1 MFLLVGK
8 LMRKIFFGTLRAA
21 ELEHLIERA
30 WYAVTETCL
39 AFTVF
44 RDDLNARFVG
54 IFALLLF
61 LKCFHWLAEDRVDFM
76 ERSPNI
82 NILFHVR
89 IVSLLTVLA
98 SCDVTFIYFAYNSI
112 ITKGAG
118 TQLVFGFEYA
128 ILLATI
134 LNIVM
139 KYILHWI
146 DIASD
151 SPWDEKAV
159 WLLYTELLMSIL
171 KVTLYLI
178 FVAAM
183 LKYHNFPL
191 FALRPIYLSLR
202 TLKKALCDVIMSRRA
217 IRNMNTLYPNAT
229 HDELA
234 NSDNVCIICR
244 EEMTGNGSAKK
255 LPCNHIFHVS
265 CLRSWFQRQQTCP
278 TCRMDILRWPHSTS
292 NPANVANNN
301 ANNNN
306 MNNLNVNNNNMN
318 NNNNNNVINAN
329 NNDQNLPNAPNVND
343 NNNNGNNSGGAN
355 SVQINNNN
363 QTRPG
368 NQAGSTGGTNTRQA
382 GTSQNQVN
390 VSNPTHLQVI
400 LQDQMAA
407 VMIHTFAQMFV
418 EAMLTHLQALNLNQ
432 QQQRQTSSSQQPISS
447 STIPTT
453 STQSQAATT
462 LASSATEST
471 STNQPQQT
479 SPTSPETTD
488 QHQQT
493 EPAMLACSSRNAST
507 QTDDP
512 PQ

>member
-1 MFLLVGK
+1 MRATLITTGSVLLTTAVIGNAFYHKKQFYPSVVYITKSNPSMAVIYIQCLVMFLLVGK

-39 AFTVF
+39 AFTVY

-54 IFALLLF
+54 IFAILLF

-98 SCDVTFIYFAYNSI
+98 TCDIAFMYFAYHSI

-146 DIASD
+146 DLASD

-159 WLLYTELLMSIL
+159 CLLYTELVMSIL
-171 KVTLYLI
+171 KVTLYLV

-229 HDELA
+229 QEELA
-234 NSDNVCIICR
+234 NTDNVCIICR
-244 EEMTGNGSAKK
+244 EEMTGNGSSKK

-278 TCRMDILRWPHSTS
+278 TCRMDILRLP
-292 NPANVANNN
+292 NPAT
-301 ANNNN
+301 
-306 MNNLNVNNNNMN
+306 
-318 NNNNNNVINAN
+318 
-329 NNDQNLPNAPNVND
+329 
-343 NNNNGNNSGGAN
+343 
-355 SVQINNNN
+355 N
-363 QTRPG
+363 QTRNNQQAPMQQPAPHMTPAGATGPQAASQANGSQQANTNEAAG
-368 NQAGSTGGTNTRQA
+368 NQP
-382 GTSQNQVN
+382 QVALHN
-390 VSNPTHLQVI
+390 EVTV
-400 LQDQMAA
+400 
-407 VMIHTFAQMFV
+407 VMMHMFAQMF
-418 EAMLTHLQALNLNQ
+418 LQALLTNLRVLNQ
-432 QQQRQTSSSQQPISS
+432 QQLQQQQQQQQPPQQQSNQQDQ
-447 STIPTT
+447 
-453 STQSQAATT
+453 QSQTAK
-462 LASSATEST
+462 
-471 STNQPQQT
+471 
-479 SPTSPETTD
+479 ETVD
-488 QHQQT
+488 
-493 EPAMLACSSRNAST
+493 AST
-507 QTDDP
+507 QTDQDP
-512 PQ
+512 PTTSEEVD

>member
-1 MFLLVGK
+1 
-8 LMRKIFFGTLRAA
+8 MRKIFFGTLRAA

-39 AFTVF
+39 AFTIF
-44 RDDLNARFVG
+44 KDDLTAKFVG
-54 IFALLLF
+54 IFAVLLF

-82 NILFHVR
+82 NILFHIR

-98 SCDVTFIYFAYNSI
+98 ACDMAFIYFAYHSI

-159 WLLYTELLMSIL
+159 CLLYTELVMSVL

-229 HDELA
+229 SEELA
-234 NSDNVCIICR
+234 NTDNVCIICR
-244 EEMTGNGSAKK
+244 EEMLGNGTSKK
-255 LPCNHIFHVS
+255 LPCNHIFHVT

-278 TCRMDILRWPHSTS
+278 TCRMDILRLSSTTNS
-292 NPANVANNN
+292 QHDQASRRQDQVNGAPLAGASVPNQSGTQVGAN
-301 ANNNN
+301 
-306 MNNLNVNNNNMN
+306 
-318 NNNNNNVINAN
+318 
-329 NNDQNLPNAPNVND
+329 QQPNV
-343 NNNNGNNSGGAN
+343 
-355 SVQINNNN
+355 
-363 QTRPG
+363 
-368 NQAGSTGGTNTRQA
+368 GSAQ
-382 GTSQNQVN
+382 
-390 VSNPTHLQVI
+390 PQVI

-407 VMIHTFAQMFV
+407 VMIQTFAQMFV
-418 EAMLTHLQALNLNQ
+418 QAMLTHLQNLNANQLQ
-432 QQQRQTSSSQQPISS
+432 QQQQQQ
-447 STIPTT
+447 
-453 STQSQAATT
+453 QSQ
-462 LASSATEST
+462 S
-471 STNQPQQT
+471 
-479 SPTSPETTD
+479 
-488 QHQQT
+488 QQT
-493 EPAMLACSSRNAST
+493 EDQESQRVLLQESESQQQEGQQQQQLTRQFRDAST
-507 QTDDP
+507 QTAS
-512 PQ
+512 

>member
-39 AFTVF
+39 AFTVY
-44 RDDLNARFVG
+44 RDDLNAKFVG
-54 IFALLLF
+54 IFAILLF

-82 NILFHVR
+82 NIMFHVR
-89 IVSLLTVLA
+89 IVSLLIVLA
-98 SCDVTFIYFAYNSI
+98 TCDMAFMYFAYHSI
-112 ITKGAG
+112 ITKGAS

-146 DIASD
+146 DIASE
-151 SPWDEKAV
+151 SPWEEKAV
-159 WLLYTELLMSIL
+159 CLLYTELVMSIL

-229 HDELA
+229 QEELA
-234 NSDNVCIICR
+234 NTDNVCIICR
-244 EEMTGNGSAKK
+244 EEMTGNGTSKK

-278 TCRMDILRWPHSTS
+278 TCRMDILRLPSTS
-292 NPANVANNN
+292 SEQHNQARNNHQVPPAQQA
-301 ANNNN
+301 AP
-306 MNNLNVNNNNMN
+306 
-318 NNNNNNVINAN
+318 AGATGP
-329 NNDQNLPNAPNVND
+329 QTSPNQATGARQQP
-343 NNNNGNNSGGAN
+343 GAGNSG
-355 SVQINNNN
+355 
-363 QTRPG
+363 PG
-368 NQAGSTGGTNTRQA
+368 GGQSFHTGHHHHHIIHNELT
-382 GTSQNQVN
+382 V
-390 VSNPTHLQVI
+390 
-400 LQDQMAA
+400 
-407 VMIHTFAQMFV
+407 VMVTMFAQMF
-418 EAMLTHLQALNLNQ
+418 AQALLVHLRTLNQ
-432 QQQRQTSSSQQPISS
+432 QQQQQT
-447 STIPTT
+447 
-453 STQSQAATT
+453 
-462 LASSATEST
+462 
-471 STNQPQQT
+471 QPQQRNQ
-479 SPTSPETTD
+479 S
-488 QHQQT
+488 QQT
-493 EPAMLACSSRNAST
+493 VETCDAFT
-507 QTDDP
+507 QTDEP
-512 PQ
+512 EAPRAQ

>member
-1 MFLLVGK
+1 MKLFLKTSPNQVIYMQCLVMFLLVGK

-39 AFTVF
+39 AFTVY
-44 RDDLNARFVG
+44 RDDLNARFIGV
-54 IFALLLF
+54 FAVLLF

-89 IVSLLTVLA
+89 ILSLLTVLA
-98 SCDVTFIYFAYNSI
+98 TCDVAFMYFAYHSI

-128 ILLATI
+128 ILLATL

-159 WLLYTELLMSIL
+159 CLLYTELVMSIL
-171 KVTLYLI
+171 KVTLYLF
-178 FVAAM
+178 FVGAM
-183 LKYHNFPL
+183 IKYHNFPL

-229 HDELA
+229 PEELA

-244 EEMTGNGSAKK
+244 EEMIGNGTSKK

-278 TCRMDILRWPHSTS
+278 TCRMDILRIQ
-292 NPANVANNN
+292 NP
-301 ANNNN
+301 
-306 MNNLNVNNNNMN
+306 
-318 NNNNNNVINAN
+318 
-329 NNDQNLPNAPNVND
+329 
-343 NNNNGNNSGGAN
+343 
-355 SVQINNNN
+355 
-363 QTRPG
+363 QT
-368 NQAGSTGGTNTRQA
+368 
-382 GTSQNQVN
+382 
-390 VSNPTHLQVI
+390 
-400 LQDQMAA
+400 
-407 VMIHTFAQMFV
+407 
-418 EAMLTHLQALNLNQ
+418 
-432 QQQRQTSSSQQPISS
+432 TSSVIVLIW
-447 STIPTT
+447 ST
-453 STQSQAATT
+453 
-462 LASSATEST
+462 
-471 STNQPQQT
+471 
-479 SPTSPETTD
+479 
-488 QHQQT
+488 
-493 EPAMLACSSRNAST
+493 
-507 QTDDP
+507 
-512 PQ
+512 

>member
-1 MFLLVGK
+1 MFLLLGK

-30 WYAVTETCL
+30 WYALTEACL

-44 RDDLNARFVG
+44 RDDLNARFVT
-54 IFALLLF
+54 IFAILLF

-89 IVSLLTVLA
+89 ILSLLTVLA
-98 SCDVTFIYFAYNSI
+98 ACDMAFIYFVYHSI

-118 TQLVFGFEYA
+118 TQLVFCFEYA

-159 WLLYTELLMSIL
+159 CLLYTELVMSIL
-171 KVTLYLI
+171 KVSLYII

-183 LKYHNFPL
+183 LKYYNFPL

-229 HDELA
+229 SEELA

-244 EEMTGNGSAKK
+244 EEMTGNGTSKK

-278 TCRMDILRWPHSTS
+278 TCRMDILRIPTPNANQH
-292 NPANVANNN
+292 NQARANQARPAQAVPNLGAIGGAVPNVAG
-301 ANNNN
+301 AQAG
-306 MNNLNVNNNNMN
+306 VN
-318 NNNNNNVINAN
+318 
-329 NNDQNLPNAPNVND
+329 QPAPNPQLIFHD
-343 NNNNGNNSGGAN
+343 NEGA
-355 SVQINNNN
+355 VLLI
-363 QTRPG
+363 
-368 NQAGSTGGTNTRQA
+368 QA
-382 GTSQNQVN
+382 
-390 VSNPTHLQVI
+390 
-400 LQDQMAA
+400 
-407 VMIHTFAQMFV
+407 FAQMFMQ
-418 EAMLTHLQALNLNQ
+418 AMLTQLQTLNANLPPQ
-432 QQQRQTSSSQQPISS
+432 QQQPQSQSQHSQTQQSQTQSTQTQEEQQQEPQQQQQQP
-447 STIPTT
+447 
-453 STQSQAATT
+453 QERSQDR
-462 LASSATEST
+462 E
-471 STNQPQQT
+471 QQT
-479 SPTSPETTD
+479 TAREFRD
-488 QHQQT
+488 V
-493 EPAMLACSSRNAST
+493 ST
-507 QTDDP
+507 QTDAT
-512 PQ
+512 

>member
-21 ELEHLIERA
+21 ELEHLIEKA

-39 AFTVF
+39 AFTVY

-54 IFALLLF
+54 VFAVLLF

-89 IVSLLTVLA
+89 ILSLLTVLA
-98 SCDVTFIYFAYNSI
+98 TCDVAFMYFAYQSI

-159 WLLYTELLMSIL
+159 CLLYTELVMSIL
-171 KVTLYLI
+171 KVTLYLF
-178 FVAAM
+178 FVGAM

-229 HDELA
+229 PEELA
-234 NSDNVCIICR
+234 NTDNVCIICR
-244 EEMTGNGSAKK
+244 EEMTGNGTSKK

-278 TCRMDILRWPHSTS
+278 TCRMDILRIP
-292 NPANVANNN
+292 NPQTTATNQQHNQARNNHQ
-301 ANNNN
+301 APQ
-306 MNNLNVNNNNMN
+306 NNLQPGAAHM
-318 NNNNNNVINAN
+318 
-329 NNDQNLPNAPNVND
+329 APPLV
-343 NNNNGNNSGGAN
+343 
-355 SVQINNNN
+355 
-363 QTRPG
+363 
-368 NQAGSTGGTNTRQA
+368 GGTGAQLGGQA
-382 GTSQNQVN
+382 NGSQANPF
-390 VSNPTHLQVI
+390 NPTSSASSTTTASTLQPQAAVAAA
-400 LQDQMAA
+400 LQNEVTA
-407 VMIHTFAQMFV
+407 VMIHMFAQMFV
-418 EAMLTHLQALNLNQ
+418 QAMLTHLRTLNQ
-432 QQQRQTSSSQQPISS
+432 QQLQPNRQEPTPPTHQSNQERPQQ
-447 STIPTT
+447 
-453 STQSQAATT
+453 QAKPATT
-462 LASSATEST
+462 
-471 STNQPQQT
+471 
-479 SPTSPETTD
+479 D
-488 QHQQT
+488 
-493 EPAMLACSSRNAST
+493 AST
-507 QTDDP
+507 QTEDVDP
-512 PQ
+512 NPLPSTRVNE

>member
-1 MFLLVGK
+1 MFLLIGK

-44 RDDLNARFVG
+44 RDDLNAKFVG
-54 IFALLLF
+54 IFAVLLF

-82 NILFHVR
+82 NILFHIR
-89 IVSLLTVLA
+89 ILSLLTVLA
-98 SCDVTFIYFAYNSI
+98 SCDMAFIYFAYHSI

-118 TQLVFGFEYA
+118 THLVFGFEYA

-159 WLLYTELLMSIL
+159 CLLYTELVMSVI

-229 HDELA
+229 QEELA
-234 NSDNVCIICR
+234 NTDNVCIICR
-244 EEMTGNGSAKK
+244 EEMVGNGTSKK
-255 LPCNHIFHVS
+255 LPCNHIFHVT

-278 TCRMDILRWPHSTS
+278 TCRMDILRLHSTNNQQTR
-292 NPANVANNN
+292 NPGRAQPGAD
-301 ANNNN
+301 A
-306 MNNLNVNNNNMN
+306 
-318 NNNNNNVINAN
+318 
-329 NNDQNLPNAPNVND
+329 NAPGPVGPTLVGPQVGVGQQANIA
-343 NNNNGNNSGGAN
+343 GA
-355 SVQINNNN
+355 
-363 QTRPG
+363 QT
-368 NQAGSTGGTNTRQA
+368 
-382 GTSQNQVN
+382 
-390 VSNPTHLQVI
+390 QVI

-407 VMIHTFAQMFV
+407 VMIQTFAQMFV
-418 EAMLTHLQALNLNQ
+418 QAMLTHLQTLNANQLQ
-432 QQQRQTSSSQQPISS
+432 QQQQSASSQ
-447 STIPTT
+447 
-453 STQSQAATT
+453 
-462 LASSATEST
+462 ST
-471 STNQPQQT
+471 STATTTTATVTTGTSTTPSTTQDSTEQQSQKEPQTTARQT
-479 SPTSPETTD
+479 KD
-488 QHQQT
+488 
-493 EPAMLACSSRNAST
+493 AST
-507 QTDDP
+507 QTEEQQSVD
-512 PQ
+512 

>member
-1 MFLLVGK
+1 MFLLLGK

-30 WYAVTETCL
+30 WYALTEACL

-44 RDDLNARFVG
+44 RDDLNARFVT
-54 IFALLLF
+54 IFAILLF

-89 IVSLLTVLA
+89 ILSLLTVLA
-98 SCDVTFIYFAYNSI
+98 ACDMAFIYFVYHSI

-118 TQLVFGFEYA
+118 TQLVFCFEYA

-159 WLLYTELLMSIL
+159 CLLYTELVMSIL
-171 KVTLYLI
+171 KVSLYII

-183 LKYHNFPL
+183 LKYYNFPL

-229 HDELA
+229 PEELA

-244 EEMTGNGSAKK
+244 EEMTGNGTSKK

-278 TCRMDILRWPHSTS
+278 TCRMDILRIPAPNTNQHTQAR
-292 NPANVANNN
+292 ANVVRPAQANPIP
-301 ANNNN
+301 A
-306 MNNLNVNNNNMN
+306 
-318 NNNNNNVINAN
+318 A
-329 NNDQNLPNAPNVND
+329 A
-343 NNNNGNNSGGAN
+343 GGAVPN
-355 SVQINNNN
+355 
-363 QTRPG
+363 P
-368 NQAGSTGGTNTRQA
+368 QAPHPQLIFHDNEGAVLLIQA
-382 GTSQNQVN
+382 
-390 VSNPTHLQVI
+390 
-400 LQDQMAA
+400 
-407 VMIHTFAQMFV
+407 FAQMFMQ
-418 EAMLTHLQALNLNQ
+418 AMLTQLQTLNANQFQ
-432 QQQRQTSSSQQPISS
+432 QQQGQPQQAPAQQAPQQPQPTAQPQPPQSQQPQ
-447 STIPTT
+447 PEP
-453 STQSQAATT
+453 QPQ
-462 LASSATEST
+462 E
-471 STNQPQQT
+471 QPQQVQPQPAQ
-479 SPTSPETTD
+479 S
-488 QHQQT
+488 QQVQPQQPPIR
-493 EPAMLACSSRNAST
+493 EFKDAST
-507 QTDDP
+507 QTEAP
-512 PQ
+512 TQTNAT

>member
-1 MFLLVGK
+1 MILLLGK

-39 AFTVF
+39 AFTVY
-44 RDDLNARFVG
+44 RDDLNSRFVG
-54 IFALLLF
+54 VFAVLLF
-61 LKCFHWLAEDRVDFM
+61 LKCFHWLAEDRVDYM

-89 IVSLLTVLA
+89 ILSLLTVLA
-98 SCDVTFIYFAYNSI
+98 ACDMTFIYFAYHSI

-159 WLLYTELLMSIL
+159 CLLYTELIMSIL
-171 KVTLYLI
+171 KVTLYLM
-178 FVAAM
+178 FVGAM

-229 HDELA
+229 QEELA
-234 NSDNVCIICR
+234 NTDNVCIICR
-244 EEMTGNGSAKK
+244 EEMTGNGTSKK

-278 TCRMDILRWPHSTS
+278 TCRMDILR
-292 NPANVANNN
+292 
-301 ANNNN
+301 
-306 MNNLNVNNNNMN
+306 
-318 NNNNNNVINAN
+318 
-329 NNDQNLPNAPNVND
+329 LPNSNNQLTNAARNNHQAQAQQNAPPASAAAPNPQ
-343 NNNNGNNSGGAN
+343 GAH
-355 SVQINNNN
+355 QR
-363 QTRPG
+363 Q
-368 NQAGSTGGTNTRQA
+368 QGSHQPA
-382 GTSQNQVN
+382 AQ
-390 VSNPTHLQVI
+390 PQVI
-400 LQDQMAA
+400 LQNEMTA
-407 VMIHTFAQMFV
+407 VMIQVFAQMFV
-418 EAMLTHLQALNLNQ
+418 QAMLAHLRNLNESQ
-432 QQQRQTSSSQQPISS
+432 QQ
-447 STIPTT
+447 
-453 STQSQAATT
+453 
-462 LASSATEST
+462 
-471 STNQPQQT
+471 NQPQQQNQQSQT
-479 SPTSPETTD
+479 PRETR
-488 QHQQT
+488 
-493 EPAMLACSSRNAST
+493 EVST
-507 QTDDP
+507 QTDETETAAA
-512 PQ
+512 Q

>member
-8 LMRKIFFGTLRAA
+8 LFRKIFFGTLRAA

-54 IFALLLF
+54 IFAILLF
-61 LKCFHWLAEDRVDFM
+61 LKCFHWLAEDRVDYM

-89 IVSLLTVLA
+89 IVSLLTWLA
-98 SCDVTFIYFAYNSI
+98 ACDMAFIYFAYNSI

-128 ILLATI
+128 ILLAAI

-139 KYILHWI
+139 KYVLHWI

-159 WLLYTELLMSIL
+159 WLLYTELVMSIL
-171 KVTLYLI
+171 KVTLYLV

-229 HDELA
+229 QEELA
-234 NSDNVCIICR
+234 NTDNVCIICR
-244 EEMTGNGSAKK
+244 EEMTGNGTAKK
-255 LPCNHIFHVS
+255 LPCNHIFHVL

-278 TCRMDILRWPHSTS
+278 TCRMDILRLPTTNINQHIQR
-292 NPANVANNN
+292 NNN
-301 ANNNN
+301 LARPQQPAPIPAQAAT
-306 MNNLNVNNNNMN
+306 
-318 NNNNNNVINAN
+318 IN
-329 NNDQNLPNAPNVND
+329 P
-343 NNNNGNNSGGAN
+343 
-355 SVQINNNN
+355 
-363 QTRPG
+363 T
-368 NQAGSTGGTNTRQA
+368 
-382 GTSQNQVN
+382 TSQNQQPVVQN
-390 VSNPTHLQVI
+390 VAQIQLL
-400 LQDQMAA
+400 LQDQVAA
-407 VMIHTFAQMFV
+407 VMIQTFAQMFV
-418 EAMLTHLQALNLNQ
+418 QAMLTHLQTLNSNQ
-432 QQQRQTSSSQQPISS
+432 LQRQQETR
-447 STIPTT
+447 PTRD
-453 STQSQAATT
+453 S
-462 LASSATEST
+462 
-471 STNQPQQT
+471 
-479 SPTSPETTD
+479 
-488 QHQQT
+488 
-493 EPAMLACSSRNAST
+493 ST

-512 PQ
+512 IESSETKSSAPTSSQSEIPEEPPTLSKAQASQTE

>member
-39 AFTVF
+39 AFTVY

-54 IFALLLF
+54 IFAILLF

-98 SCDVTFIYFAYNSI
+98 TCDIAFMYFAYNSI

-146 DIASD
+146 DLASD

-159 WLLYTELLMSIL
+159 CLLYTELVMSIL

-229 HDELA
+229 QEELA
-234 NSDNVCIICR
+234 NTDNVCIICR
-244 EEMTGNGSAKK
+244 EEMTGNGSSKK

-278 TCRMDILRWPHSTS
+278 TCRMDILRLP
-292 NPANVANNN
+292 NPATNQPRNNQQAPIQQQTPHITPAGATGPQAASQANGS
-301 ANNNN
+301 
-306 MNNLNVNNNNMN
+306 
-318 NNNNNNVINAN
+318 
-329 NNDQNLPNAPNVND
+329 QQ
-343 NNNNGNNSGGAN
+343 AN
-355 SVQINNNN
+355 SNEAA
-363 QTRPG
+363 G
-368 NQAGSTGGTNTRQA
+368 NQP
-382 GTSQNQVN
+382 QVALHN
-390 VSNPTHLQVI
+390 EVTV
-400 LQDQMAA
+400 
-407 VMIHTFAQMFV
+407 VMMHMFAQMF
-418 EAMLTHLQALNLNQ
+418 LQALLANLRVLNQ
-432 QQQRQTSSSQQPISS
+432 QQLQQ
-447 STIPTT
+447 
-453 STQSQAATT
+453 
-462 LASSATEST
+462 
-471 STNQPQQT
+471 QQ
-479 SPTSPETTD
+479 
-488 QHQQT
+488 QHQQQQQ
-493 EPAMLACSSRNAST
+493 SSHQDQQSQTVKETVDVST
-507 QTDDP
+507 QTDPDP
-512 PQ
+512 PAASEKVD

>member
-39 AFTVF
+39 AFTVY
-44 RDDLNARFVG
+44 RDELNARFVG
-54 IFALLLF
+54 IFAVLLF

-89 IVSLLTVLA
+89 IVSLLSVLA
-98 SCDVTFIYFAYNSI
+98 TCDMAFMFFAYHST

-128 ILLATI
+128 ILLVTI

-139 KYILHWI
+139 KYMLHWI

-159 WLLYTELLMSIL
+159 CLLYTELVMSIL

-178 FVAAM
+178 FVFAM
-183 LKYHNFPL
+183 MKYHNFPL

-202 TLKKALCDVIMSRRA
+202 TLKKALYDVIMSRRA

-229 HDELA
+229 QEELA
-234 NSDNVCIICR
+234 NTDNVCIICR
-244 EEMTGNGSAKK
+244 EEMTGNGTSKK

-278 TCRMDILRWPHSTS
+278 TCRMDILRLPATS
-292 NPANVANNN
+292 ANQQHGLNQAR
-301 ANNNN
+301 NNNN
-306 MNNLNVNNNNMN
+306 LN
-318 NNNNNNVINAN
+318 NNNNNNNHQVPAQQAAPHMTPVGALGPQGNNAN
-329 NNDQNLPNAPNVND
+329 QT
-343 NNNNGNNSGGAN
+343 NGSQQAN
-355 SVQINNNN
+355 STANLSGLQP
-363 QTRPG
+363 QT
-368 NQAGSTGGTNTRQA
+368 AA
-382 GTSQNQVN
+382 AAAAMAFQNEV
-390 VSNPTHLQVI
+390 T
-400 LQDQMAA
+400 A
-407 VMIHTFAQMFV
+407 VMIQMFAQMFV
-418 EAMLTHLQALNLNQ
+418 QAMLIHLRALNQ
-432 QQQRQTSSSQQPISS
+432 QQQQQPRQT
-447 STIPTT
+447 
-453 STQSQAATT
+453 A
-462 LASSATEST
+462 
-471 STNQPQQT
+471 
-479 SPTSPETTD
+479 D
-488 QHQQT
+488 
-493 EPAMLACSSRNAST
+493 AST
-507 QTDDP
+507 QTTPIAGSETSASSSETRPNLRARED
-512 PQ
+512 QRNE

>member
-39 AFTVF
+39 AFTVY

-54 IFALLLF
+54 IFAILLF

-98 SCDVTFIYFAYNSI
+98 TCDIAFMYFAYHSI

-159 WLLYTELLMSIL
+159 CLLYTELVMSIL

-202 TLKKALCDVIMSRRA
+202 TLKKALSDVIMSRRA

-229 HDELA
+229 QEELA
-234 NSDNVCIICR
+234 NTDNVCIICR
-244 EEMTGNGSAKK
+244 EEMTGNGGSKK

-278 TCRMDILRWPHSTS
+278 TCRMDILRLP
-292 NPANVANNN
+292 NPATNQPRNNHQAQMPQPAPHLTPVGATGPQAASQANGSQQ
-301 ANNNN
+301 
-306 MNNLNVNNNNMN
+306 VN
-318 NNNNNNVINAN
+318 
-329 NNDQNLPNAPNVND
+329 
-343 NNNNGNNSGGAN
+343 
-355 SVQINNNN
+355 
-363 QTRPG
+363 
-368 NQAGSTGGTNTRQA
+368 STGTATMQPQVGL
-382 GTSQNQVN
+382 QNEV
-390 VSNPTHLQVI
+390 T
-400 LQDQMAA
+400 A
-407 VMIHTFAQMFV
+407 VMIHMFAQMFLQ
-418 EAMLTHLQALNLNQ
+418 AMLTHLRALNQQQLQQQ
-432 QQQRQTSSSQQPISS
+432 QQQRQQQQPPSNQ
-447 STIPTT
+447 
-453 STQSQAATT
+453 QSQTVR
-462 LASSATEST
+462 
-471 STNQPQQT
+471 
-479 SPTSPETTD
+479 ETVD
-488 QHQQT
+488 
-493 EPAMLACSSRNAST
+493 AST
-507 QTDDP
+507 QTDEQP
-512 PQ
+512 FE

>member
-1 MFLLVGK
+1 
-8 LMRKIFFGTLRAA
+8 MRKIFFGTLRAA

-44 RDDLNARFVG
+44 RDDLNSRFVG

-82 NILFHVR
+82 NILFHIR
-89 IVSLLTVLA
+89 ILSLLTVLA
-98 SCDVTFIYFAYNSI
+98 SCDMAFIYFAYHSI

-159 WLLYTELLMSIL
+159 CLLYTELVMSII

-229 HDELA
+229 QEELA
-234 NSDNVCIICR
+234 NTDNVCIICR
-244 EEMTGNGSAKK
+244 EEMVGNGTSKK
-255 LPCNHIFHVS
+255 LPCNHIFHVT

-278 TCRMDILRWPHSTS
+278 TCRMDILRLHTT
-292 NPANVANNN
+292 NNQQHNQARNQGRAQPGPN
-301 ANNNN
+301 ANASGPGVGPT
-306 MNNLNVNNNNMN
+306 LVGPQVGVNQQ
-318 NNNNNNVINAN
+318 AN
-329 NNDQNLPNAPNVND
+329 
-343 NNNNGNNSGGAN
+343 GAGA
-355 SVQINNNN
+355 
-363 QTRPG
+363 QT
-368 NQAGSTGGTNTRQA
+368 
-382 GTSQNQVN
+382 
-390 VSNPTHLQVI
+390 QVI

-407 VMIHTFAQMFV
+407 VMIQTFAQMFV
-418 EAMLTHLQALNLNQ
+418 QAMLTHLQTLNANQLQ
-432 QQQRQTSSSQQPISS
+432 QQQSSSSSSASPQSS
-447 STIPTT
+447 STATTGT
-453 STQSQAATT
+453 STATTTTQTSTEQQSQQQQQPQPQATARQT
-462 LASSATEST
+462 KDAFTQTEEQTES
-471 STNQPQQT
+471 N
-479 SPTSPETTD
+479 ETGS
-488 QHQQT
+488 
-493 EPAMLACSSRNAST
+493 L
-507 QTDDP
+507 
-512 PQ
+512 

>member
-1 MFLLVGK
+1 MFLLLGK

-39 AFTVF
+39 AFTVY

-54 IFALLLF
+54 IFAILLF

-98 SCDVTFIYFAYNSI
+98 TCDIAFMYFAYHSI

-159 WLLYTELLMSIL
+159 CLLYTELVMSIL
-171 KVTLYLI
+171 KVTLYLV

-229 HDELA
+229 QEELA
-234 NSDNVCIICR
+234 NTDNVCIICR
-244 EEMTGNGSAKK
+244 EEMTGNGSSKK

-278 TCRMDILRWPHSTS
+278 TCRMDILRLP
-292 NPANVANNN
+292 NPATNQPRN
-301 ANNNN
+301 
-306 MNNLNVNNNNMN
+306 
-318 NNNNNNVINAN
+318 I
-329 NNDQNLPNAPNVND
+329 QQAPAQQPATHAPAGATGPQATNQA
-343 NNNNGNNSGGAN
+343 SGGQQAN
-355 SVQINNNN
+355 AS
-363 QTRPG
+363 
-368 NQAGSTGGTNTRQA
+368 GSTTNLH
-382 GTSQNQVN
+382 QVTLN
-390 VSNPTHLQVI
+390 NEVTV
-400 LQDQMAA
+400 
-407 VMIHTFAQMFV
+407 VMMHMFAQMF
-418 EAMLTHLQALNLNQ
+418 LQALLANLRVLNQ
-432 QQQRQTSSSQQPISS
+432 QQLQQQQQQNQSSQTQQQQHQSS
-447 STIPTT
+447 QTQQQSDQ
-453 STQSQAATT
+453 QSQTVKT
-462 LASSATEST
+462 FVDKT
-471 STNQPQQT
+471 
-479 SPTSPETTD
+479 
-488 QHQQT
+488 
-493 EPAMLACSSRNAST
+493 T
-507 QTDDP
+507 QTDENSAATSEEVD
-512 PQ
+512 